1 MGGVAGS
8 QTLTI
13 VTRGIALNQISR
25 KNLAQ
30 LIFHEALVVFLNGLV
45 WAVAVAVIAFYWFG
59 GPILGVVFGAALL
72 IVLITGVI
80 GGIFIPLVL
89 PRMSI
94 DPAVAGSVVLTTF
107 TDAIG
112 SSHFWGWLRYLS
124 NTKAVG
130 CQINKSC
137 WFRECR
143 AGQS

>member
-1 MGGVAGS
+1 M
-8 QTLTI
+8 
-13 VTRGIALNQISR
+13 LNQIGR

-59 GPILGVVFGAALL
+59 GPILGVVFGAPLL

-94 DPAVAGSVVLTTF
+94 APAVAGSVVLTTF

-112 SSHFWGWLRYLS
+112 F
-124 NTKAVG
+124 
-130 CQINKSC
+130 
-137 WFRECR
+137 F
-143 AGQS
+143 